1 MSSSL
6 WKTILRTKEKSRKYI
21 WRWHEVHVKQNYIF
35 HVLDLSSRKLE
46 FPITLQFIIILSW
59 LKSALCLHFFFFKIY
74 SPVKDCKIPVCHF
87 FFVSQCQLVLFCF
100 ANDCLNMHTNIT
112 LKGSEMFCKLRLNQ
126 NKYLLEEK
134 LVCYCRSEWTVSK
147 IRYIPHRVK

>member
-1 MSSSL
+1 MWVVL
-6 WKTILRTKEKSRKYI
+6 FEKQFLEQKKKVESTFEDGMKFMLNKIIYT
-21 WRWHEVHVKQNYIF
+21 F

-87 FFVSQCQLVLFCF
+87 HFFIFFVSQCQLVLFCF
-100 ANDCLNMHTNIT
+100 SNDCLNMHTNIT
-112 LKGSEMFCKLRLNQ
+112 LKDSEMFCKLRL
-126 NKYLLEEK
+126 
-134 LVCYCRSEWTVSK
+134 
-147 IRYIPHRVK
+147 P